1 MWAAI
6 SYLLLAIVFIFMG
19 WQVSPSYF
27 SVLFYWTAL
36 SLLLVSGAYFFN
48 LAKIFRKRENGVI
61 PFYIRWAFIPFLLGA
76 QVYNAWSRKRDKVPP
91 LQQINEHLFFSVSFV
106 SL

>member
-6 SYLLLAIVFIFMG
+6 SYLLLAIIFIFMG

-61 PFYIRWAFIPFLLGA
+61 PFLYPLGIH
-76 QVYNAWSRKRDKVPP
+76 S
-91 LQQINEHLFFSVSFV
+91 FSTWCTSVQCMES
-106 SL
+106 